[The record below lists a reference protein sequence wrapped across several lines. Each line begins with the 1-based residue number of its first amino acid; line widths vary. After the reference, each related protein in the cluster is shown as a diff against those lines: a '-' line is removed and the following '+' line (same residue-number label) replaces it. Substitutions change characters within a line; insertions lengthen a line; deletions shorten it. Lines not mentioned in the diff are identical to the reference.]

1 MIGRWMMMGVLM
13 LAAVVVP
20 GWAGTAV
27 YMDDLAMGQG
37 VQVKMEEAL
46 KAKTLTPVADLVK
59 QLKAAKAA
67 PVKVPSRLR
76 RAPVQS
82 AADIYEHCRQGV
94 VMVFLLAECSHCKK
108 LHANA
113 SSGFVITESG
123 LMVSNY
129 HVLNQDVARCKAI
142 AVADSQGRVYN
153 IKSVVAA
160 NEKDD
165 IAVLQLEGEGFEPLM
180 LTPDAPPPGSTVHVI
195 SHPQGNYYYFTSG
208 NVARYFAERKGG
220 NDQHPVRRIAIT
232 ADYGGGSS
240 GAPLL
245 NERGEVVGMV
255 SSTSTL
261 TTENN
266 AAHKE
271 SVQMV
276 FHTCVPTESITGLLS
291 GRSAPPILIATEVK
305 AAKMGKDL

>member
-1 MIGRWMMMGVLM
+1 M
-13 LAAVVVP
+13 
-20 GWAGTAV
+20 
-27 YMDDLAMGQG
+27 
-37 VQVKMEEAL
+37 
-46 KAKTLTPVADLVK
+46 
-59 QLKAAKAA
+59 
-67 PVKVPSRLR
+67 
-76 RAPVQS
+76 
-82 AADIYEHCRQGV
+82 
-94 VMVFLLAECSHCKK
+94 MVFLLAECGHCKK

-113 SSGFVITESG
+113 SSGYVITESG

-129 HVLNQDVARCKAI
+129 HVINQNVARCKAI

-160 NEKDD
+160 SEKDD
-165 IAVLQLEGEGFEPLM
+165 VAVLQLEGNGFEPLM
-180 LTPDAPPPGSTVHVI
+180 LAPDAPPPGSTVHVI
-195 SHPQGNYYYFTSG
+195 SHPQGNCYYFTSG
-208 NVARYFAERKGG
+208 NVARYFMERKGG
-220 NDQHPVRRIAIT
+220 DDQHPVRRIAIT

-276 FHTCVPTESITGLLS
+276 FHTCIPTETIAALLNGKIDLS
-291 GRSAPPILIATEVK
+291 GMIAHEVK
-305 AAKMGKDL
+305 AATAGKDSK